1 MKKIAILLI
10 VLMMVSVGL
19 LSGCNEQKDISPV
32 INSFTVT
39 PAVITL
45 GGTSVLNWSVR
56 GAKSVSIDNGI
67 GNVALN
73 GSYTVV
79 PTINKTYIL
88 TAFNSYGK
96 SSASVVVIVNPLA
109 SEKNTS
115 PIVFTVEELWQKK
128 DSYVGDR
135 IAVEGFYYISNDG
148 PSLVQATTVSN
159 PNPTIWIILDETSLN
174 SAKQAADITLISNL
188 EYHVVGVLQ
197 EIPFPV
203 GSGFKFIVESIDAV

>member
-1 MKKIAILLI
+1 MFNHDCKTTITYWVFCSYFFNSTYSAFHFRYLFIFFPSILI
-10 VLMMVSVGL
+10 
-19 LSGCNEQKDISPV
+19 V
-32 INSFTVT
+32 INSGF
-39 PAVITL
+39 
-45 GGTSVLNWSVR
+45 
-56 GAKSVSIDNGI
+56 
-67 GNVALN
+67 
-73 GSYTVV
+73 
-79 PTINKTYIL
+79 IL
-88 TAFNSYGK
+88 FFFCFLDLFLF
-96 SSASVVVIVNPLA
+96 PLA